1 MARRNEEIMGWREK
15 ESRQR
20 VIEKKTKDRQEVN
33 SRDAK

>member
-1 MARRNEEIMGWREK
+1 MGWREK

-33 SRDAK
+33 SRDAKYWVSH